1 MVTKTAGTPTT
12 PMTNYQ
18 KAHHLLHVLW
28 TKAVGTK
35 DYDKKQWQ
43 ELETAIYRLIKPDFD
58 DADTPPIESLHQFT
72 GRGLPA
78 LAGRGSPSPFV
89 VDLVSG
95 VLRARWP
102 SW

>member
-1 MVTKTAGTPTT
+1 MKTAGTNTL

-58 DADTPPIESLHQFT
+58 DADTPPIGSLHTQRTESFPT
-72 GRGLPA
+72 QKEAAMFAKMKRYLTMRGIK
-78 LAGRGSPSPFV
+78 
-89 VDLVSG
+89 
-95 VLRARWP
+95 
-102 SW
+102 